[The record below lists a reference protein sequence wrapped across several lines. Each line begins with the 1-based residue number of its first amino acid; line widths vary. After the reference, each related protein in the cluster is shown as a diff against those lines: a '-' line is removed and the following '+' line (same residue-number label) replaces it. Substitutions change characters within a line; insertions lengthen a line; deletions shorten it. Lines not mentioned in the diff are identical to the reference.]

1 MKWAILATG
10 TIARKFAGTIRS
22 MASAG
27 EDQQLIACASRS
39 QEKAQAFADEF
50 GIPRAYG
57 SYEAM
62 AADPDI
68 EAVYIATPNTMHF
81 ENAKMCLNAG
91 KHVLCEKPFT
101 TTKADAEALFALAR
115 ERGLFIMEGFWI
127 RFLPVHQ
134 KMMELIRDGEIGD
147 VVFARADFGF
157 VVSGARK
164 IRKFDPSLGGGAMLD
179 IGVYNLGFLRMVMQD
194 ADPVNYS
201 IVSHMSEY
209 GTDDFS
215 TVQLVYPGGRSANS
229 TVSIGLVMPHTAA
242 VFGTKGAIYFDE
254 FQSADKMTVVPVD
267 KEAYTFE
274 SPILHKGFE
283 YQIREAERCVKAG
296 MNSSDILKPEDTIA
310 VTGLMEDILKK
321 MVE

>member
-22 MASAG
+22 MAAAG
-27 EDQQLIACASRS
+27 EDQQLVACASRS

-62 AADPDI
+62 AADPDV

-91 KHVLCEKPFT
+91 KNVLCEKPFT

-115 ERGLFIMEGFWI
+115 EKGLFIMEGFWI

-157 VVSGARK
+157 AVSGARK

-194 ADPVNYS
+194 ADPVSYS
-201 IVSHMSEY
+201 IVFHMSEY

-215 TVQLVYPGGRSANS
+215 TVQLVYPGGRSADS

-283 YQIREAERCVKAG
+283 YQIREVECCVKAG

-321 MVE
+321 MAE

>member
-22 MASAG
+22 MVSAG
-27 EDQQLIACASRS
+27 EDQQLVACASRS
-39 QEKAQAFADEF
+39 QEKAQTFADEF

-62 AADPDI
+62 AADPDV

-81 ENAKMCLNAG
+81 ENAKMCLNSG

-115 ERGLFIMEGFWI
+115 EKGLFIMEGFWI

-157 VVSGARK
+157 AVSGARK

-194 ADPVNYS
+194 ADPVSYS

-215 TVQLVYPGGRSANS
+215 TVQLVYPDGRSANS

-254 FQSADKMTVVPVD
+254 FQSVDKMTVAPVD

-283 YQIREAERCVKAG
+283 YQIREVERCVKAG

-321 MVE
+321 MAE